1 MKKLTLTI
9 LVAMVPFLMMAQ
21 KNKRKNNS
29 RSESQKEM
37 KVVKAVQPLSAAFSM
52 GGDDDKSNL
61 LMFEKEIT
69 FIPAMVTNTDGSRM
83 TIDEALVIA
92 VNSGYEVYSTNTV
105 LIGDMLVYFY
115 FMKR

>member
-29 RSESQKEM
+29 RPLVEM
-37 KVVKAVQPLSAAFSM
+37 KVVKAVQFIGSALSM
-52 GGDDDKSNL
+52 DDKSKIS
-61 LMFEKEIT
+61 FQKEIT
-69 FIPAMVTNTDGSRM
+69 FNPAMVTNTDGSRM
-83 TIDEALVIA
+83 NIDEALEIA

-105 LIGDMLVYFY
+105 LIGGDMLVYFY

>member
-29 RSESQKEM
+29 KSEVQKEM
-37 KVVKAVQPLSAAFSM
+37 KVVKAVQPLASALSM
-52 GGDDDKSNL
+52 DDKSKIS
-61 LMFEKEIT
+61 FEKEIT
-69 FIPAMVTNTDGSRM
+69 FNPAMVTNTDGSRM
-83 TIDEALVIA
+83 TIDEALEVA